1 MLNAS
6 TNIERGINL
15 AGRNLVMAKALF
27 GIVSIAGLP
36 QQMTR
41 GDLGLTT
48 SPAEQVDVMVAM
60 DSLFTSVEKSNP
72 SCVAEIQSYRFSQ
85 PWIDLVQAAG
95 RLIEAQQAD
104 SAEKLV
110 RRAQLLERETPYTWQ
125 LLASIA
131 QQRDDIPKTLE
142 YWERTYETAGGSDT
156 NTVQLKF
163 SALYVLGEINLGQST
178 IKQGAE
184 GRAAA
189 TEAAKW
195 YKRFL
200 EEGPKHNDAPAARA
214 NLATAYMQAGD
225 TAMVPT
231 VYADLLANPNNY
243 TPQDHFNSGVA
254 ANNAKFFDDALKLFG
269 NTLSQSPY
277 HRDALYNTSVI
288 LFQLKQYDR
297 MLEPAK
303 RLLEVDPNNESSAE
317 LVMFGYAMIGTLQTD
332 SALLRSTGDS
342 LKVYT
347 DEYER
352 LKANYQVTHG
362 IFERGDT
369 STTLVGEVEN
379 KGTADRSF
387 TLVYDFLDKS
397 GAVIGQGQATVG
409 PVKPSERMLFEV
421 RLNRGGVIAYKG
433 RRIPPM

>member
-1 MLNAS
+1 
-6 TNIERGINL
+6 
-15 AGRNLVMAKALF
+15 
-27 GIVSIAGLP
+27 
-36 QQMTR
+36 
-41 GDLGLTT
+41 
-48 SPAEQVDVMVAM
+48 
-60 DSLFTSVEKSNP
+60 
-72 SCVAEIQSYRFSQ
+72 
-85 PWIDLVQAAG
+85 
-95 RLIEAQQAD
+95 
-104 SAEKLV
+104 
-110 RRAQLLERETPYTWQ
+110 
-125 LLASIA
+125 
-131 QQRDDIPKTLE
+131 
-142 YWERTYETAGGSDT
+142 
-156 NTVQLKF
+156 
-163 SALYVLGEINLGQST
+163 
-178 IKQGAE
+178 
-184 GRAAA
+184 
-189 TEAAKW
+189 
-195 YKRFL
+195 
-200 EEGPKHNDAPAARA
+200 
-214 NLATAYMQAGD
+214 
-225 TAMVPT
+225 
-231 VYADLLANPNNY
+231 
-243 TPQDHFNSGVA
+243 
-254 ANNAKFFDDALKLFG
+254 
-269 NTLSQSPY
+269 
-277 HRDALYNTSVI
+277 VI